1 MEELDLKEVLK
12 MFFEKRVMIIII
24 VLLFAIIGAAFS
36 LYIMTPKYKA
46 STTLVLTKT
55 QETSVEAGGIV
66 TDSITQTDV
75 TLNQKLVTTYSE
87 IIKSSNILRQVIKNL
102 PTLDITEGELRKN
115 IVVTSKEETEVIEI
129 SVTNGNPE
137 YAAKIANEIANVFSE
152 KITEMYKI
160 NNVYIL
166 DVAEIP
172 DKPANIK
179 PVKYTAIFGAVG
191 FILACGYIL
200 IRNMFDNTT
209 MNKDD
214 IEKLTGI
221 PVLVSLAKYDSNKKG
236 GSKK

>member
-12 MFFEKRVMIIII
+12 MFYEKKVLII
-24 VLLFAIIGAAFS
+24 VCILGFAIIGACYSMF
-36 LYIMTPKYKA
+36 IMTPKYKA

-55 QETSVEAGGIV
+55 QETSVEAGVI

-75 TLNQKLVTTYSE
+75 TLNQKLVATYSE

-102 PTLDITEGELRKN
+102 PTLDITEAELRKN

-129 SVTNGNPE
+129 SVTNENPE
-137 YAAKIANEIANVFSE
+137 YSAKIANEIANVFAE

-179 PVKYTAIFGAVG
+179 PVKYTAIFAAVG

-209 MNKDD
+209 KNKDD
-214 IEKLTGI
+214 IEKLTGV
-221 PVLVSLAKYDSNKKG
+221 PVLVSLTKYDSNKKG